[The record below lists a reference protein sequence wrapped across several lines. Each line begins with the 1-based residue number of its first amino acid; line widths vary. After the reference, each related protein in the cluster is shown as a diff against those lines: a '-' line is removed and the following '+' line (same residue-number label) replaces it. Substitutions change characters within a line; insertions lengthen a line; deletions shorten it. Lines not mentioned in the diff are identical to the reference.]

1 VAFCPRNASK
11 RDGDDGVD
19 ESGIGTGRGSKRDD
33 DAAVNGSQ
41 VLCGLSGRLKGL
53 DCRGY
58 ISRVG
63 RSGSVL
69 LPLVYVQPS
78 DNASM
83 PGMGVY

>member
-1 VAFCPRNASK
+1 MALCPRNANN
-11 RDGDDGVD
+11 RDGDGVD
-19 ESGIGTGRGSKRDD
+19 ESGIGTGRGSKRN
-33 DAAVNGSQ
+33 DAAANESH

-63 RSGSVL
+63 RPGSVL

-78 DNASM
+78 DNASV
-83 PGMGVY
+83 PGMGVN